1 MMSGNEIDR
10 ENKEVEDHK
19 KKKDRELLDKM
30 NEEQETEEISLNEG
44 E

>member
-1 MMSGNEIDR
+1 MSGNEIDR
-10 ENKEVEDHK
+10 ENKEVEDPK